1 MMLKFAEFNGSSQ
14 CDEVLELKSD
24 FLQFLNLIGIDP
36 DQGGVWGLKLFNS
49 IKAFNAKNQ
58 DERTTYF
65 AFRELVLNYLERHKI
80 IQGEKMVSWE
90 KL

>member
-1 MMLKFAEFNGSSQ
+1 MLKFAEFDGKTQ

-36 DQGGVWGLKLFNS
+36 NEGGVWGGKLFNS
-49 IKAFNAKNQ
+49 INAFNPKIQ
-58 DERTTYF
+58 KERAIYF

-80 IQGEKMVSWE
+80 VQGEKMVSWE
-90 KL
+90 RL